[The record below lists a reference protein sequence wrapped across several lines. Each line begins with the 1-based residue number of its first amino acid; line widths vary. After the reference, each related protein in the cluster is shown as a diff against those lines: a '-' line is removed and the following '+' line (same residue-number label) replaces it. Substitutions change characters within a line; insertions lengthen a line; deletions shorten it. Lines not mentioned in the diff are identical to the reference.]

1 MRDSEFASLHTGWL
15 SRTHGGQDVLW
26 WSCGA
31 QMSYE
36 DLVLT
41 HLRQVQDL
49 PELVQTDI
57 ATRVSGYIQIAKAA
71 KDESLLAT
79 FASAAMEEQAKAIGL
94 GAITT
99 DPRWAAPAL
108 AEAWCY
114 ATLSLTKG
122 YLDRPAAKTIIE
134 AIESFAL
141 GAESTARACA
151 SAK

>member
-1 MRDSEFASLHTGWL
+1 
-15 SRTHGGQDVLW
+15 
-26 WSCGA
+26 
-31 QMSYE
+31 MSYE

-57 ATRVSGYIQIAKAA
+57 ATRVSSYIQIAKAA

-79 FASAAMEEQAKAIGL
+79 FASAAMEEQAKAIGQ
-94 GAITT
+94 GATTT

-114 ATLSLTKG
+114 ATLSLSKG
-122 YLDRPAAKTIIE
+122 YLDRPKAEAIIE
-134 AIESFAL
+134 AIEAFARS
-141 GAESTARACA
+141 AEQNSSPATEG
-151 SAK
+151 

>member
-1 MRDSEFASLHTGWL
+1 
-15 SRTHGGQDVLW
+15 
-26 WSCGA
+26 
-31 QMSYE
+31 MSYE

-41 HLRQVQDL
+41 HLRQVRRI

-57 ATRVSGYIQIAKAA
+57 ATRVSGYIRIHQGSSK
-71 KDESLLAT
+71 SLLAT